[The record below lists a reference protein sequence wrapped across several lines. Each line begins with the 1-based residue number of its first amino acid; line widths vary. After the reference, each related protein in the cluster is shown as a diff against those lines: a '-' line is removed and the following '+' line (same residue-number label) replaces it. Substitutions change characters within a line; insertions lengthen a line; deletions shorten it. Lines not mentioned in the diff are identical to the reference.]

1 MDAPE
6 RIWLDPELVDSPRKT
21 LACNFATA
29 TKEHSLPTDVQYVRA
44 DLLSDL
50 EAMVTRSVELLGD
63 AYYRERTQAAQL
75 QEAREA
81 LKWISC
87 KATNASVWNDPHDL
101 MKDLVRIADEAD
113 AFLAKVGN

>member
-29 TKEHSLPTDVQYVRA
+29 TREHSLPTDVQYIRA
-44 DLLSDL
+44 DLI
-50 EAMVTRSVELLGD
+50 EA
-63 AYYRERTQAAQL
+63 QAAQL

-81 LKWISC
+81 LEEIVGVGFDAPMTWSC
-87 KATNASVWNDPHDL
+87 TDEEWERRRANI
-101 MKDLVRIADEAD
+101 MQGIAR
-113 AFLAKVGN
+113 AFIAK